1 MNTLQHTLNLVDR
14 APVIRADNGV
24 KASVLISRI
33 IAQYY
38 NLKYI
43 AEYFQ
48 KEEQRSARNFRTF
61 AQIMVE

>member
-43 AEYFQ
+43 AQYFQ
-48 KEEQRSARNFRTF
+48 KEEQRYRKEFSDFCADNG
-61 AQIMVE
+61 